1 MGSFIHVATHT
12 GWGSCCVLI
21 SSINGS
27 MKRGGIH
34 FIMRACQTCMA
45 FLAGLWF
52 SGLFRIEGMGG
63 MTAIAFVLDVMASLA
78 ECFLEGVG
86 KGLVLRVVLQSVPG
100 DRMPSHFELVI
111 FS

>member
-1 MGSFIHVATHT
+1 
-12 GWGSCCVLI
+12 
-21 SSINGS
+21 
-27 MKRGGIH
+27 
-34 FIMRACQTCMA
+34 MA

-63 MTAIAFVLDVMASLA
+63 VTAIAFVLNVVAPFT

-86 KGLVLRVVLQSVPG
+86 KNLVLRVVLYSVPG
-100 DRMPSHFELVI
+100 DGMPSVLELVE